1 MDSIGVPNECVGVCE
16 SVCVA
21 DMVKVCVIL
30 DLVTTSVIV
39 SVEL

>member
-1 MDSIGVPNECVGVCE
+1 MDPSGVPNECVGVSD

-21 DMVKVCVIL
+21 DMVKVRVIL

-39 SVEL
+39 RVEL